1 MPWDGFRSLAY
12 LENGRCGLM
21 SRNRNEFKSF
31 SDLNLVLPFKC
42 RAKRAALE
50 GEIVCLDKKGNSQFR
65 DQLVEAP
72 SQSHLCPFPPCSLK
86 AALLCLGCRWPGAC
100 HGSAKMTHQG

>member
-31 SDLNLVLPFKC
+31 SDLNLVLPLKC
-42 RAKRAALE
+42 RAKPLRWKARLFAWT
-50 GEIVCLDKKGNSQFR
+50 KKAIRNS
-65 DQLVEAP
+65 VI
-72 SQSHLCPFPPCSLK
+72 S
-86 AALLCLGCRWPGAC
+86 
-100 HGSAKMTHQG
+100 